1 MQFWEIENVIFLQCV
16 CPTGMEFSED
26 TRGCEDVDECSDQLS
41 SNNNNSSLKCPNG
54 KCINTDGGYQCECK
68 EGTSLDSSGSICID
82 SRRGTCWRDVNA
94 NTQQCENSLLGLTLK
109 SECCC
114 SAIGVAWG
122 SPCEKCDPS
131 TDCNECPSGMAML
144 DGKTCQDIDECALDP
159 TLCSG

>member
-1 MQFWEIENVIFLQCV
+1 MAVNYELFLFKNHFMYLYFPMPTCSCDFSFSQYQIEYYLAIKSFC
-16 CPTGMEFSED
+16 FS
-26 TRGCEDVDECSDQLS
+26 
-41 SNNNNSSLKCPNG
+41 P
-54 KCINTDGGYQCECK
+54 Y
-68 EGTSLDSSGSICID
+68 
-82 SRRGTCWRDVNA
+82 
-94 NTQQCENSLLGLTLK
+94 SLLGLTLK

-159 TLCSG
+159 TLCSGIVHNGPENLKELVKSNKSISRNFFF

>member
-1 MQFWEIENVIFLQCV
+1 MNLILLLLKQNFCEIAQLCSNIFCNFV
-16 CPTGMEFSED
+16 KSEFK
-26 TRGCEDVDECSDQLS
+26 
-41 SNNNNSSLKCPNG
+41 NSQ
-54 KCINTDGGYQCECK
+54 YQIEYYLAIKSFCF
-68 EGTSLDSSGSICID
+68 SPY
-82 SRRGTCWRDVNA
+82 
-94 NTQQCENSLLGLTLK
+94 SLLGLTLK

-159 TLCSG
+159 TLCSGKYIMGQKIYKKKLVKSNKSISRIFP